1 MRQKVLFDGNWLFHK
16 GDIKRPLPTSKGP
29 IYSQSKTERML
40 WGPASIRYNANPD
53 QFYGDKEI
61 CSDTWEYVTLPH
73 DYTINETPLKENNC
87 ALGFL
92 PYRNA
97 WYRKN
102 FFIGDDDKGKRLIL
116 FFEAVATECTVYL
129 NGCVL
134 KHNFSGY
141 NSFEVDIS
149 DFVKFGEDN
158 VLAVYVN
165 AENHEGWWYEGA
177 GIYRHVWL
185 IKTGDV
191 AVDTYG
197 VYAMPKKVS
206 ETLWRIEV
214 QTEIINAS
222 YTPVTVSAK
231 TVFYDENCMA
241 VAEGNGIVTVPDRE
255 KSIAKYLYICYTF
268 FAYGKKKEVK
278 ILMTKSK
285 TIFVCSEC
293 GNESSKWLGKCPACN
308 SWNSFYEQKVVE
320 TKQGKHSELNKSEN
334 KPQKLNSYQ
343 AKETLRTSTGFGEL
357 DRVLGGG
364 LVKGSLV
371 LLGGEPGI
379 GKSTLILQICDKVK
393 GDGKVLYVS
402 GEESAEQIK
411 MRADRLGINNDD
423 ILFLGE
429 TDIDIVNQAI
439 MEINP
444 KLVIIDSI
452 QTMYSEEISAA
463 AGSVS
468 QVREITSQVMRV
480 CKSRAI
486 TTIIIGHVTK
496 EGNIAGPRV
505 LEHMVDTVLYLEGE
519 RYFSYRVLRGVKN
532 RFGSTNEI
540 GMFEMNEEGMCE
552 ITNPSDILISER
564 EDNPAGSCIVSS
576 IEGTRV
582 ILIELQALTT
592 QSIFGF
598 PKRTANG
605 TDYNRLA
612 LLIAVLEKRAGVM
625 LGSQDIYLNLVGGI
639 KVNEPSI
646 DLGMIMAVA
655 SSYKNVSIPKDMV
668 IIGEVGLTG
677 EVRRI
682 NLIDK
687 RLKEAEKLGFKSCII
702 PQSNK
707 KDLKEKYK
715 LDIIGVGNIN
725 EAMKKIG
732 LK

>member
-1 MRQKVLFDGNWLFHK
+1 
-16 GDIKRPLPTSKGP
+16 
-29 IYSQSKTERML
+29 
-40 WGPASIRYNANPD
+40 
-53 QFYGDKEI
+53 
-61 CSDTWEYVTLPH
+61 
-73 DYTINETPLKENNC
+73 
-87 ALGFL
+87 
-92 PYRNA
+92 
-97 WYRKN
+97 
-102 FFIGDDDKGKRLIL
+102 
-116 FFEAVATECTVYL
+116 
-129 NGCVL
+129 
-134 KHNFSGY
+134 
-141 NSFEVDIS
+141 
-149 DFVKFGEDN
+149 
-158 VLAVYVN
+158 
-165 AENHEGWWYEGA
+165 
-177 GIYRHVWL
+177 
-185 IKTGDV
+185 
-191 AVDTYG
+191 
-197 VYAMPKKVS
+197 
-206 ETLWRIEV
+206 
-214 QTEIINAS
+214 
-222 YTPVTVSAK
+222 
-231 TVFYDENCMA
+231 MA
-241 VAEGNGIVTVPDRE
+241 
-255 KSIAKYLYICYTF
+255 
-268 FAYGKKKEVK
+268 
-278 ILMTKSK
+278 KSK

-308 SWNSFYEQKVVE
+308 SWNTFYEQKVVE
-320 TKQGKHSELNKSEN
+320 TKAGGHKDLAKSEN
-334 KPQKLNSYQ
+334 KPQKLNSYE

-393 GDGKVLYVS
+393 GEGKVLYVS

-429 TDIDIVNQAI
+429 TDIDVVNQAI
-439 MEINP
+439 IEINP

-505 LEHMVDTVLYLEGE
+505 LEHMVDMVLYLEGE

-576 IEGTRV
+576 IEGTRA

-612 LLIAVLEKRAGVM
+612 LLIAVLEKRAGIM
-625 LGSQDIYLNLVGGI
+625 LGSQDVYLNLVGGI
-639 KVNEPSI
+639 RVNEPSI
-646 DLGMIMAVA
+646 DLGMMMAVV
-655 SSYKNVSIPKDMV
+655 SSFKNVAIPKDMV

-682 NLIDK
+682 NVIDK

-702 PQSNK
+702 PESNK

-715 LDIIGVGNIN
+715 LDIIGVSNIN